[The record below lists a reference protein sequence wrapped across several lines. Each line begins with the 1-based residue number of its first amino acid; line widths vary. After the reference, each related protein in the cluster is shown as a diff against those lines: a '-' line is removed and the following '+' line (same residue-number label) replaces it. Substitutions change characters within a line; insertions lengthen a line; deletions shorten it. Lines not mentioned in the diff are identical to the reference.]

1 MEPHLLNKY
10 WNAETSREEEARLM
24 EELEGT
30 SGPEAT
36 YFALLAEARRQKSRL
51 TSEDIRASN
60 QQRDNLSTGPV
71 IRPLVRWIASAAAVL
86 VFIVSGIGLWKYSEH
101 TYQASLVA
109 ETYDDP
115 YAAYEEVREALAYV
129 SGKLNK
135 SQSEAF
141 LNIKKAS
148 TYSEMFK

>member
-1 MEPHLLNKY
+1 MEPNLLDKY
-10 WNAETSREEEARLM
+10 WNAETSREEEAKLLQ
-24 EELEGT
+24 ELEGT
-30 SGPEAT
+30 TGPEGT
-36 YFALLAEARRQKSRL
+36 YFTLIAEARKQKSRL
-51 TSEDIRASN
+51 TLEDLRAGN
-60 QQRDNLSTGPV
+60 MHRDASPAGPV
-71 IRPLVRWIASAAAVL
+71 IRPLIRWIASAAAVL
-86 VFIVSGIGLWKYSEH
+86 VFVLSGFGLWKYSEH